1 MAMCVENGN
10 IDYSIA
16 NQPDSLL
23 GIRRRLLKG
32 MLVALVVLGLPAWG
46 ISSMEAI
53 KFGQL
58 SGVMLYGSIYL
69 VVSSATFFFHRLPF
83 VFCAGVMLAS
93 LYVIALFNLFHFS
106 FSGAGIE
113 IFITISVLATVLLG
127 IRSGLILSL
136 VCLITFVSIGLCFVF
151 GVLEVTAEM
160 PDTTTSPISWV
171 TTAAVFALLT
181 GALISSSGRLQGYLI
196 SSLESL
202 RYKTD
207 ELKEANKD
215 LTREIKQRE
224 ITEIKLKQSEAQ
236 LKILFETAPDAI
248 YLTDF
253 EGTLLDGNRAAEA
266 LIESPR
272 EVFIGKNFVDTG
284 LLLEAEI
291 AKAITLIEKNRQG
304 ENTGPDEFTLIS
316 SSGKATIV
324 EISTSPFQLENRSVI
339 LGIARDVSERK
350 RLENRLN
357 QAQKMEAIGTLAG
370 GVAHDLNNVLSAQVG
385 YPDLML
391 MDLSDDSPLR
401 EPILR
406 IQESGQK
413 AAAIVQD
420 LLTLARRGVVV
431 ADVMN
436 LNQLVDGYISSPEYA
451 KLKSFH
457 RYAIIRSN
465 LDADLLNIKGSKVH
479 LFKAIMNLVNNAA
492 EAMPD
497 GGDIIISTQNRYID
511 KPVKGY
517 ATINEGDYAVLK
529 VSDTGTGIAPKDI
542 ERIFE
547 PFYTKKVMGR
557 SGTGLGMAVVWGTV
571 QDHKGYIDIQSTPN
585 EITTFTLYFPATREE
600 INEEKTATPL
610 EEYLGNGESILV
622 VDDVEGQRDVA
633 SDLLTKLGYSVISA
647 ASGELAVDYMKENS
661 VDLIILDMIMDP
673 GIDGCETYKQILKLH
688 PNQKAIITSGFSDT
702 DKVKET
708 QSLGAG
714 EYIKK
719 PYLFEKI
726 GIAVKKEL
734 EN

>member
-1 MAMCVENGN
+1 VLKEPVGN
-10 IDYSIA
+10 IDYSVA
-16 NQPDSLL
+16 DHPDSLL
-23 GIRRRLLKG
+23 WVRRRLLKG
-32 MLVALVVLGLPAWG
+32 MLIAFVVLGLPAVG
-46 ISSMEAI
+46 ISCIEAI

-58 SGVMLYGSIYL
+58 GGVMLYGGIYL
-69 VVSSATFFFHRLPF
+69 LVFITTFCFHRLPF
-83 VFCAGVMLAS
+83 GFCAGVMLAS
-93 LYVIALFNLFHFS
+93 LYVIAVFNFFHFS
-106 FSGAGIE
+106 FAGAGVE

-127 IRSGLILSL
+127 IRSGLFIAI
-136 VCLITFVSIGLCFVF
+136 VCLITLISIGLCFFF
-151 GVLEVTAEM
+151 GVLDINPGM
-160 PDTTTSPISWV
+160 PDSTTNLISWM
-171 TTAAVFALLT
+171 TAAVVFALLT
-181 GALISSSGRLQGYLI
+181 GSLISSSGRLQGYLI
-196 SSLESL
+196 RSLASL

-207 ELKEANKD
+207 ELEEANKD
-215 LTREIKQRE
+215 LIREIKQRE
-224 ITEIKLKQSEAQ
+224 IAEVKLKQSEAQ
-236 LKILFETAPDAI
+236 FKILFETAPDAI

-272 EVFIGKNFVDTG
+272 EGFIGKNFVETG
-284 LLLEAEI
+284 LLPEAEI
-291 AKAITLIEKNRQG
+291 PKALRLMEKNRRG

-324 EISTSPFQLENRSVI
+324 EILTSPFQLENLSVI

-385 YPDLML
+385 YPDLIL

-401 EPILR
+401 KPILR

-436 LNQLVDGYISSPEYA
+436 LNQLVDSYINSPEYA

-457 RYAIIRSN
+457 QYAIIRSN
-465 LDADLLNIKGSKVH
+465 LDANLLNIKGSTIH
-479 LFKAIMNLVNNAA
+479 LFKTIMNLVNNAA
-492 EAMPD
+492 EAMLD
-497 GGDIIISTQNRYID
+497 GGDIIISTQNQYID
-511 KPVKGY
+511 KPVKGH
-517 ATINEGDYAVLK
+517 ANINEGDYAVLK
-529 VSDTGTGIAPKDI
+529 VSDTGTGIASKDI

-571 QDHKGYIDIQSTPN
+571 QDHKGYIDIQSTP

-600 INEEKTATPL
+600 INEDKIATPL
-610 EEYLGNGESILV
+610 EEYIGSGESILV
-622 VDDVEGQRDVA
+622 VDDVEVQRNLA
-633 SDLLTKLGYSVISA
+633 SDLLTKLDYFVISV
-647 ASGELAVDYMKENS
+647 ASGEQAVDYMKENS

-673 GIDGCETYKQILKLH
+673 GIDGCETYKRILELH
-688 PNQKAIITSGFSDT
+688 PNQKAIITSGFSNT

-708 QSLGAG
+708 QKLGAG
-714 EYIKK
+714 EYVKK

-726 GIAVKKEL
+726 GIAIKKEL
-734 EN
+734 EK

>member
-1 MAMCVENGN
+1 MLKEPVGN
-10 IDYSIA
+10 IDYSVA
-16 NQPDSLL
+16 DHPDSLL
-23 GIRRRLLKG
+23 WVRRQLLKG
-32 MLVALVVLGLPAWG
+32 MLIVLVVLGLPAVG
-46 ISSMEAI
+46 ISCLEAI

-58 SGVMLYGSIYL
+58 SGVMLYGGIYL
-69 VVSSATFFFHRLPF
+69 FVFTTTLYFHRLPF
-83 VFCAGVMLAS
+83 GFCAGVMLAS
-93 LYVIALFNLFHFS
+93 LYVIAVFNFFHFS
-106 FSGAGIE
+106 FAGAGVE

-127 IRSGLILSL
+127 IRSGLFIAV
-136 VCLITFVSIGLCFVF
+136 VCLITLISIGLCFVS
-151 GVLEVTAEM
+151 GVLDINPGM
-160 PDTTTSPISWV
+160 PDSTTNPISWM
-171 TTAAVFALLT
+171 TAAAVFAFLT

-196 SSLESL
+196 RSLESL

-207 ELKEANKD
+207 ELEEANKD
-215 LTREIKQRE
+215 LIREIKQRE
-224 ITEIKLKQSEAQ
+224 ITEVKLKQSEAQ
-236 LKILFETAPDAI
+236 FKTLFETAPDAI
-248 YLTDF
+248 YLIDF

-284 LLLEAEI
+284 LLPEAEI
-291 AKAITLIEKNRQG
+291 AKAVTLMEKNRQG

-316 SSGKATIV
+316 SSGKVTIV
-324 EISTSPFQLENRSVI
+324 EILTSPFQLENRSAI

-385 YPDLML
+385 YPDLIL

-401 EPILR
+401 EPILS

-431 ADVMN
+431 TDVMN
-436 LNQLVDGYISSPEYA
+436 LNQLVDSYINSPEYA

-457 RYAIIRSN
+457 QYARIRSN
-465 LDADLLNIKGSKVH
+465 LDANLLNIKGSTVH
-479 LFKAIMNLVNNAA
+479 LFKTIMNLVNNAA
-492 EAMPD
+492 EAMLD
-497 GGDIIISTQNRYID
+497 GGDIIISTQNQYID
-511 KPVKGY
+511 KPVKGH

-529 VSDTGTGIAPKDI
+529 VSDTGTGIASKDI

-571 QDHKGYIDIQSTPN
+571 LDHKGYIDIQSTPN

-610 EEYLGNGESILV
+610 EEYIGNGESILV
-622 VDDVEGQRDVA
+622 VDDVEGQRNVA
-633 SDLLTKLGYSVISA
+633 SDLLTKLDYSVISV
-647 ASGELAVDYMKENS
+647 ASGEQAVDYMKENS

-673 GIDGCETYKQILKLH
+673 GIDGCETYKRILKLH
-688 PNQKAIITSGFSDT
+688 PNQKAIITSGFSNT

-708 QSLGAG
+708 QRLGAG

-719 PYLFEKI
+719 PYLFEEI

-734 EN
+734 EK